1 MRLSDGVQKEVIKS
15 AHSIGIP
22 VTSHE
27 LYPAVANGADGVEHV
42 RGTSR
47 RGYSTK
53 VSELNRSY
61 QDVID
66 LLAVSG
72 MTLTPTIGIYG
83 AYELVAV
90 DDPTIFDDPRV
101 TSFFPEAAL
110 GHYIPPEL
118 LPASRK
124 LVENMASLPKR
135 VVENGGVIIMG
146 TDTPINPR
154 GLSLISEMQALV
166 DYGGMTPLDV
176 MRASTSIA
184 AEAMGYGAEIGSVK
198 EGMIA
203 DLILLDENPL
213 EDIRAV
219 RSLRWVMKGGELL
232 SVKEL
237 LH

>member
-1 MRLSDGVQKEVIKS
+1 M
-15 AHSIGIP
+15 
-22 VTSHE
+22 
-27 LYPAVANGADGVEHV
+27 
-42 RGTSR
+42 
-47 RGYSTK
+47 
-53 VSELNRSY
+53 
-61 QDVID
+61 
-66 LLAVSG
+66 
-72 MTLTPTIGIYG
+72 
-83 AYELVAV
+83 
-90 DDPTIFDDPRV
+90 